1 MQRRGRE
8 GFSLMEMV
16 IIIGIIGIL
25 AGAVGL
31 SIGLLKSTD
40 TKSTAYEINSSLT
53 KVKSMTI
60 GSKDQPYMY
69 LYRLGSSY
77 YLDVTNEKPKDYSPT
92 TDAKEIGDT
101 DVSIYFGSAKQSLD
115 GVSDGFICFA
125 FQKKDGAFLV
135 FDNGSMGKCICPE
148 KIYVEASGAPTY
160 VVHMIQ
166 DTGHHY
172 IEEK

>member
-1 MQRRGRE
+1 MQREKRE
-8 GFSLMEMV
+8 GFSLMEMI

-40 TKSTAYEINSSLT
+40 TKSTAYDINSSLT
-53 KVKSMTI
+53 DVKARTM
-60 GSKDQPYMY
+60 GGKGQLYMY

-77 YLDVTNEKPKDYSPT
+77 YLDVTNKKPADYSPT

-101 DVSIYFGSAKQSLD
+101 DVSVSFGSAKQSLD

-135 FDNGSMGKCICPE
+135 SGKCICPE
-148 KIYVEASGAPTY
+148 EIYVEASGAPTY
-160 VVHMIQ
+160 IVHMVQ
-166 DTGHHY
+166 NTGHHY